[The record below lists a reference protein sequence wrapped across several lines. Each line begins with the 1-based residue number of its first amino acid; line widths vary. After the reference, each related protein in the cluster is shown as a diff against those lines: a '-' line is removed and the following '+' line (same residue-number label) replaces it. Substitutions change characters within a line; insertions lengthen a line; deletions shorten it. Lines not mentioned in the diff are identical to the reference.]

1 MSIDELIKLRDTLI
15 KLPEAEIRVQLAK
28 LSPEDIKQYTDFL
41 RKENE
46 RLAHTIALVEA
57 ENKIL
62 GSLVSIKRFQ
72 GEA

>member
-1 MSIDELIKLRDTLI
+1 MSRDELVKLRDTLI
-15 KLPEAEIRVQLAK
+15 KLQEAEKRIRLAK
-28 LSPEDIKQYTDFL
+28 LSPEYIKQYTEFL
-41 RKENE
+41 RGENE

-62 GSLVSIKRFQ
+62 GSLVNIKRFQ